1 MCRRNG
7 LKHSKLAPVLEESVL
22 GRDTFSGLVLLLMYE
37 TQNAHGFWT
46 PFFKVLPHKFDT
58 PLFWPD
64 NVLHLIKDTPLY
76 YETIELK
83 TALRNIYNR
92 EIQPLQAKFSD
103 LLSEMDWSF
112 DRFCWSISTVWNRAY
127 WIDEVSATPGIVPL
141 ADMMNHWDDSI
152 HDVDDSSLG
161 ETSHPTHET
170 SSQQIEERNKEN
182 SRASN
187 QPWSTTHNLGDKKAP
202 TAQRPKSG
210 AIVPPLRR
218 CQPRAKSDY
227 LFDDETRSFRVTS
240 GWTFLPGRE
249 VFTCYGRKDNETL
262 LADYAFIIP
271 NLDCSPSSR
280 FSLDVS
286 YAFAPFA
293 HENGY
298 LEKLK
303 TVIAHVGLEEF
314 SLDFLTDSSKF
325 MSALGHS
332 TPSSSS
338 PSSLSS
344 SASPLSSS
352 TLTAPSS
359 TSSSPTLNGIL
370 DPNHLAPQSPVT
382 IPTSSPTRSTST
394 TTSPSPSSSSTTPT
408 AIAFGDL
415 NQNDSHLPQD
425 VTEHGHLYRNDSRE
439 DGEQAH
445 MSSPEQ
451 EVIHADE
458 ELQRPSVVVITSP
471 RMSNPNADPIVAS
484 ATASATG
491 APAASNVTGV
501 LAAANTPAAVASN
514 AAANAA
520 AATIPIPNN
529 NTLGAAHAMSKQ
541 DAGDELTP
549 PSSRKTPFSTFQPP
563 PLSNTNSS
571 ESLLTDSCDE
581 SHEKPEKC
589 SFMKID
595 PNDCR
600 QLLAFC
606 RLLQLS
612 CEELEIINASNAHE
626 LLVPSP
632 PPSLLASDEVERRA
646 LVEALRIMELQ
657 PINRHWS
664 ASQGPKSLK
673 DFDYDPAALH
683 LAHQFNAWY
692 HNAVHTATSQL
703 RDYLAYCVQCI
714 Q

>member
-7 LKHSKLAPVLEESVL
+7 LKHSKLAPVLEESTL

-37 TQNAHGFWT
+37 SQNAHGFWT
-46 PFFKVLPHKFDT
+46 PFFKVLPVKFDT

-64 NVLHLIKDTPLY
+64 NVLHLIKDTPLH
-76 YETIELK
+76 YETIDLK

-92 EIQPLQAKFSD
+92 EIQPLQAKFSQ
-103 LLSEMDWSF
+103 LLSELDWSF
-112 DRFCWSISTVWNRAY
+112 DRFCWAISTVWNRAY

-152 HDVDDSSLG
+152 HDIDDSTLG
-161 ETSHPTHET
+161 ENSHESHENSHPEAENSHPNPETSHHVFPQATTTTRSLLTADKNAHADH
-170 SSQQIEERNKEN
+170 RK
-182 SRASN
+182 
-187 QPWSTTHNLGDKKAP
+187 STPH
-202 TAQRPKSG
+202 
-210 AIVPPLRR
+210 IPPFRR
-218 CQPRAKSDY
+218 FQPRAKSDY
-227 LFDDETRSFRVTS
+227 RFDDETRSFRVTS

-286 YAFAPFA
+286 YAWAPFA

-303 TVIAHVGLEEF
+303 TVISHVGLEEF

-325 MSALGHS
+325 MTS
-332 TPSSSS
+332 TQTTTSSSSS
-338 PSSLSS
+338 PMSFASSV
-344 SASPLSSS
+344 SPLSSS
-352 TLTAPSS
+352 TLTTPSS
-359 TSSSPTLNGIL
+359 LSSSPIQNLTL
-370 DPNHLAPQSPVT
+370 DPCHLAPQSPAT
-382 IPTSSPTRSTST
+382 MSSPTRSTST
-394 TTSPSPSSSSTTPT
+394 TSPSSGSTTPSIMPSSST
-408 AIAFGDL
+408 NGNMNNSDRDSLDFDPFSDHQSNGSAQSHGSS
-415 NQNDSHLPQD
+415 NQSMQ
-425 VTEHGHLYRNDSRE
+425 
-439 DGEQAH
+439 
-445 MSSPEQ
+445 SSPAQ
-451 EVIHADE
+451 EIIHADE
-458 ELQRPSVVVITSP
+458 QLQRPSVVVITSP
-471 RMSNPNADPIVAS
+471 RTSHPNNDPVIAD
-484 ATASATG
+484 ATG
-491 APAASNVTGV
+491 A
-501 LAAANTPAAVASN
+501 
-514 AAANAA
+514 
-520 AATIPIPNN
+520 ATE
-529 NTLGAAHAMSKQ
+529 SKQ

-549 PSSRKTPFSTFQPP
+549 PSSRKTPFPAFQPP
-563 PLSNTNSS
+563 PLSNANSS

-581 SHEKPEKC
+581 SHERPEKC

-612 CEELEIINASNAHE
+612 CEELDVINASNAHE

-632 PPSLLASDEVERRA
+632 PPRLLASDEVERKA
-646 LVEALRIMELQ
+646 LLEALRIMELQ
-657 PINRHWS
+657 PINRHWTS
-664 ASQGPKSLK
+664 HQPLKSLK
-673 DFDYDPAALH
+673 DYDYDPVALN

-692 HNAVHTATSQL
+692 HNALHTATSQL